1 MSSTPQEQT
10 GFNTFLSPDSQCA
23 KWSKEAKRYIP
34 YGSSKANQFMHPH
47 PLFVQG
53 GAGCWATDL
62 EGVKRIDF
70 INAFTALIH
79 GHAFPPVVKAVSEQ
93 IARGSN
99 FSFSTPEEL
108 KLAKLMVE
116 RVSGL
121 EQIRFGNSGTEAM
134 MMAIKAA
141 RAYTGRD
148 RIAKFEG
155 AYHGYYDDIQVSP
168 GPKPSDWGQEDAP
181 ASVASS
187 GGIPKHRVQETLV
200 LPWNN
205 ADATERLLLQHKNDL
220 AAVIVDPLANQM
232 GFIPPIPGFLERLR
246 EVTRA
251 HGIIVIFDEVIS
263 FRIDYGGAQR
273 RYGGDP
279 DLTVF
284 GKIMGGGLPV
294 GATGGK
300 AEIMAVFDPS
310 TKGPRIL
317 SGGTFSANPITM
329 AAGLAAMQALDQD
342 AFDGLEDMGKRVR
355 KRINDIF
362 KKSHQPGQVTGEG
375 SLFRIMMT
383 DRPLRNYRDSMT
395 PDADARTYRLFM
407 ALLDAGVMMG
417 STGLACV
424 STPMGE
430 AELNQIEAAF
440 EQALYSLDKE

>member
-1 MSSTPQEQT
+1 MNSQSQKQT
-10 GFNTFLSPDSQCA
+10 GLNTFLNPESQCA
-23 KWSKEAKRYIP
+23 KWSRETKRYIP
-34 YGSSKANQFMHPH
+34 YGSSKANQFMQPH
-47 PLFVQG
+47 PLFVKEG
-53 GAGCWATDL
+53 SGCRVTDL

-70 INAFTALIH
+70 INSFTAMIH

-93 IARGSN
+93 ISRGSN

-134 MMAIKAA
+134 MLAIKAA

-168 GPKPSDWGQEDAP
+168 GPTPSDWGSEDAP

-205 ADATERLLLQHKNDL
+205 ADATERLLLRHKKDL
-220 AAVIVDPLANQM
+220 ATVIVDPLANQM
-232 GFIPPIPGFLERLR
+232 GFVPPTPGFLDRLR

-251 HGIIVIFDEVIS
+251 HDIIVIFDEVIS
-263 FRIDYGGAQR
+263 FRIDHGGAQR

-279 DLTVF
+279 DLAVF
-284 GKIMGGGLPV
+284 GKVMGGGLPV

-300 AEIMAVFDPS
+300 AEIMAVFDPG

-317 SGGTFSANPITM
+317 SGGTFSGNPITM
-329 AAGLAAMQALDQD
+329 AAGLAAMEALNQD
-342 AFDGLEDMGKRVR
+342 AFDRLEDMGNRLR

-383 DRPLRNYRDSMT
+383 DRPLRNYRDSMI
-395 PDADARTYRLFM
+395 PDADVRTYRLFM
-407 ALLDAGVMMG
+407 ALLDAGIMIG
-417 STGLACV
+417 STGLACL

-430 AELNQIEAAF
+430 AELDQIEVAF
-440 EQALYSLDKE
+440 EQALFSLDKE